1 MFQAEET
8 VNSKSLRQEYIQCI
22 LGTNSKEAKAALVV
36 GMSKDCWRG
45 KWRRK
50 AGCELERGFQIIGFL
65 LLTKMEII
73 TRF

>member
-1 MFQAEET
+1 M
-8 VNSKSLRQEYIQCI
+8 VSCRSSVLGVIC
-22 LGTNSKEAKAALVV
+22 GTNSKEAKAALVV